1 VVTRAVYTAGTER
14 QKKIATANVSEQ
26 FSSIRFIMYS
36 SYHVWGMHQAGLYTP
51 VVRIKKPATG
61 CTCGRLLRTI
71 AHEDFLQR
79 DERVRIRMDFPL
91 CRFDHVRIKE

>member
-1 VVTRAVYTAGTER
+1 VRENR
-14 QKKIATANVSEQ
+14 QHGSEGGEGESP
-26 FSSIRFIMYS
+26 FRPLSIRFIMYS